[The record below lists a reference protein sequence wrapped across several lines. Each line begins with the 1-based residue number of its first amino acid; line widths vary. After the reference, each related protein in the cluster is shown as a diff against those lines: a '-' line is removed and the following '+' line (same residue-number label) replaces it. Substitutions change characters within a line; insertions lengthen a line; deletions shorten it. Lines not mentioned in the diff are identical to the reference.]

1 MNAPLAALLFA
12 LTLPLTM
19 VVPMSA
25 EAADAPLPKNLP
37 AYGAE
42 RSLPPL
48 QIAQKTLSNGLTVW
62 VLPRND
68 GPPKVHFVLAVRGGL
83 AADDFQHPGFAQLL
97 AQLMKEGTAM
107 RDSRRVA
114 EDLQSY
120 GAEIEVEA
128 GNDGIVLTASGL
140 ASNAA
145 KLITLLSEIALQPAF
160 PPNEVDLAK
169 LNAVQALH
177 VAKAEPGYL
186 AQRALVKLVYGEH
199 PYGHTFAT
207 DPAIL
212 SVSPQMLHAEHAR
225 RFRPDSALLVIGGRI
240 DKDAA
245 FVMAERVFG
254 DWRAEG
260 KPLPATAAAPAT
272 MPAARAFVER
282 EGSVQS
288 AIRIGRPAI
297 AADSPDYFPLTL
309 ANAVLGGGFSSRLNQ
324 NLREEKGYT
333 YGAGSA
339 FAAQRAGGSLIASAN
354 VRNDVT
360 GAAIGEFDKE
370 LARLGSEPVSA
381 AELDQTKRY
390 MAGGYL
396 LLNQSLG
403 NVLGTLADFWLVG
416 LPPQTLSDYVPKIQ
430 AVTAAQVQAMGRKYF
445 APEQQSI
452 VVVGDAGVRAQLKPY
467 GEFPLPDKD
476 DE

>member
-1 MNAPLAALLFA
+1 MNALLQSILFA
-12 LTLPLTM
+12 LLIPFTM
-19 VVPMSA
+19 VAPMSA
-25 EAADAPLPKNLP
+25 DTADAPLPKNLP
-37 AYGAE
+37 AYGAV

-48 QIAQKTLSNGLTVW
+48 QIAQKRLRNGLTVW
-62 VLPRND
+62 VLPRNE

-97 AQLMKEGTAM
+97 AQLMKEGTTL

-120 GAEIEVEA
+120 GAEIEIEA
-128 GNDGIVLTASGL
+128 GNDGIVLTAAGL
-140 ASNAA
+140 ASNSA

-177 VAKAEPGYL
+177 VSRAEPGYL
-186 AQRALVKLVYGEH
+186 AQRALAKLVYGSH
-199 PYGHTFAT
+199 PYGNTFAT
-207 DPAIL
+207 ERALL
-212 SVSPQMLHAEHAR
+212 SVTPELLHAEQAR

-245 FVMAERVFG
+245 FEMAERVFG
-254 DWRAEG
+254 DWRADG
-260 KPLPATAAAPAT
+260 KPLPVTGAAPST
-272 MPAARAFVER
+272 MPAAHAFVER
-282 EGSVQS
+282 RGSVQS

-297 AADSPDYFPLTL
+297 AANAADYFPLTL
-309 ANAVLGGGFSSRLNQ
+309 ANAVLGSGFSSRLNQ
-324 NLREEKGYT
+324 NLRENKGYT

-339 FAAQRAGGSLIASAN
+339 FGPQRAGGSIIASAN

-360 GAAIGEFDKE
+360 GAAIGEFVKEFSRIGNQAVPEAE
-370 LARLGSEPVSA
+370 LA
-381 AELDQTKRY
+381 QTKRH

-403 NVLGTLADFWLVG
+403 NVVGTLADFWLVG
-416 LPPQTLSDYVPKIQ
+416 LPPQTLSDYVTKIQ
-430 AVTAAQVQAMGRKYF
+430 AVSAAQVQAMGKKYY
-445 APEQQSI
+445 APAQQSI
-452 VVVGDAGVRAQLKPY
+452 VVVGDAEVRAQLKAY
-467 GEFPLPDKD
+467 GEFSAVDKTN
-476 DE
+476 